1 MAVGRRLGSGAG
13 PAKVKRVLVTG
24 AGGSPATNF
33 VRSLRAAPEP
43 VWLAG
48 TDADPY
54 LLLRAETDS
63 RHLVP
68 RAGDPT
74 YLDVLNLLT
83 EREDIGLIHA
93 QNDAEVA
100 FLSEHRD
107 RVAARL
113 FLPARETVRACLDK
127 FRSFETWRAAGL
139 PVPDTVLLRS
149 EEDLQAAFERFG
161 GGLWLRAITGAG
173 GRGALPV
180 QDYDTARS
188 WLEFHKGWGSFT
200 AAELLEPD
208 SVTWMSL
215 WHGGELVVA
224 QGRKRLYWELSRI
237 SPSGVTGVTGAGVTI
252 ADPAVD
258 EVARAAVLAIDPH
271 PHGLFGVDLTYDRQG
286 VPNPTEINVGR
297 FFTTHQFFTALGVNL
312 PYAYLKLAFGEPPP
326 PFPRPLNPAPEGMV
340 WIRGVDFE
348 PVLAPA
354 AAVDA
359 HRAALEELRRAL
371 ER

>member
-1 MAVGRRLGSGAG
+1 VVGRFA
-13 PAKVKRVLVTG
+13 PAADLPAAAMKRVLVTG

-43 VWLAG
+43 VHLAG

-54 LLLRAETDS
+54 CLLRAETDS

-68 RAGDPT
+68 PAGDPD
-74 YLDVLNLLT
+74 YLDVLNTLI
-83 EREDIGLIHA
+83 EREGIGLVHA

-100 FLSEHRD
+100 YLSEHRD
-107 RVAARL
+107 RVGARL
-113 FLPARETVRACLDK
+113 FLPARETVRACQDK
-127 FRSFETWRAAGL
+127 FRSFEAWRAAGL
-139 PVPDTVLLRS
+139 TVPGTVLLRS

-161 GGLWLRAITGAG
+161 GALWLRATSGAG
-173 GRGALPV
+173 GKGSLPV

-188 WLEFHKGWGSFT
+188 WLEFQKGWGSFT

-208 SVTWMSL
+208 SITWMSV
-215 WHGGELVVA
+215 WHNGELVVA

-252 ADPAVD
+252 ADPALDAIAQAV
-258 EVARAAVLAIDPH
+258 VLAVDPH
-271 PHGLFGVDLTYDRQG
+271 PHGLFGVDLTYDRAG

-312 PYAYLKLAFGEPPP
+312 PWAYLQLAFGEEPPA
-326 PFPRPLNPAPEGMV
+326 FGRRLNPAPEGMV

-348 PVLAPA
+348 PVLATTA
-354 AAVDA
+354 EIHGHV
-359 HRAALEELRRAL
+359 AALEELRRTL
-371 ER
+371 GR

>member
-1 MAVGRRLGSGAG
+1 
-13 PAKVKRVLVTG
+13 VKRVLVTG
-24 AGGSPATNF
+24 AGGSPATLC
-33 VRSLRAAPEP
+33 VRSRRAAPGP
-43 VWLAG
+43 VHLTG

-54 LLLRAETDS
+54 CLLRAETDT

-68 RAGDPT
+68 PAGDPA
-74 YLDVLNLLT
+74 YLDVLNT
-83 EREDIGLIHA
+83 IVEREDVGLVHA

-107 RVAARL
+107 QVAARL
-113 FLPARETVRACLDK
+113 FLPARETVRACQDK
-127 FRSFETWRAAGL
+127 FRSYESWKAAGL
-139 PVPDTVLLRS
+139 PVPETVMLRS

-161 GGLWLRAITGAG
+161 GALWLRATSGAG

-188 WLEFHKGWGSFT
+188 WLEFQKGWGSFT

-208 SVTWMSL
+208 SITWMSV
-215 WHGGELVVA
+215 WRDGELVVA
-224 QGRKRLYWELSRI
+224 QGRRRLYWELSRI

-252 ADPAVD
+252 ADPALD
-258 EVARAAVLAIDPH
+258 ELAEAAVLAIDPH
-271 PHGLFGVDLTYDRQG
+271 PDGLFGVDLTYDRAG

-326 PFPRPLNPAPEGMV
+326 AFPRRRNPAPEGMV

-354 AAVDA
+354 AEIDR

-371 ER
+371 DR